1 MKKYLAFFLLFL
13 SLSFIVFSAYFFAN
27 ESSYLIDFTRSG
39 EKVSKDFV
47 SYSIFF
53 SDNKQS
59 AQQSYDDLE
68 RVLHE
73 YVANLYTDKVST
85 EDSSYIKYVYC
96 EQPELFEDLRLEWG
110 RFLTNQENRSE
121 LFLSTEATGKD
132 KQIGQISSFRK
143 SKKFE
148 IRTLYSSLDIVGIFD
163 GSFTLVLPA
172 EIPFSAFQDTMSN
185 LGYKV
190 IESSTLGSQEITA
203 NSKAY
208 YFGGIALAMGIT
220 IIITLLAVFFDVINS
235 YRKIG
240 IKKMLGYSVRDIW
253 HERMLPIF
261 LTELFCFVIVP
272 FVAYFLLF
280 GQGSRAIR
288 DFYLGLGKIYAGI
301 MLLSLIVLSLPF
313 IYANR
318 IKVADVLK
326 NRRSTTL
333 AIGFNTGIKVLLSI
347 LLVIFSFNVITQASQ
362 INSRYSSSL
371 RNWEASKPYAII
383 RGTTSESRDFSAY
396 SKENMPH
403 FREAY
408 REFNR
413 DGAMYVDFEDY
424 SPTTRELLPADFSA
438 YRMSAMVNPN
448 YLKKHP
454 AYDVDNQAVTI
465 AEDEVDSVAL
475 IPEKYKEHEQ
485 DILAWREKNAQA
497 GQKVRLI
504 WLRNN
509 QSFFTYRLDIA
520 PQTGN
525 CVLDP
530 ILIVVSEN
538 NTSDGMYGNLA
549 SRSLL
554 IKTKNPAE
562 PSIEV
567 NDALGKYF
575 PSDKIQFIT
584 YGVYDLVNSQIQKAR
599 QTILFYAVIL
609 LVLFIT
615 MCSVI
620 MQNISNYFNQHKQ
633 RLAVQHFLGFTRLD
647 KYKVLLSLTLLSC
660 PIVYVIS
667 SLILHDWSVIWL
679 VAIILLVE
687 LLTAGIFIA
696 RNERKNIV
704 KVIKGGA

>member
-27 ESSYLIDFTRSG
+27 ESSYLVDFTSSG
-39 EKVSKDFV
+39 EKVGKDFV

-53 SDNKQS
+53 SDNKRT

-73 YVANLYTDKVST
+73 YGANLYIDRVSA
-85 EDSSYIKYVYC
+85 EDGTYIKYVYC
-96 EQPELFEDLRLEWG
+96 EHPELFEDLRLEWG
-110 RFLTNQENRSE
+110 RFFTNQENRSE
-121 LFLSTEATGKD
+121 LFLSTEATGKE

-143 SKKFE
+143 SNKFE
-148 IRTLYSSLDIVGIFD
+148 IRTLHSGLDIVGFFD
-163 GSFTLVLPA
+163 GSLTLILPA
-172 EIPFSAFQDTMSN
+172 EIPFSTFQDIMSD

-190 IESSTLGSQEITA
+190 IGSSTLGSPEIRTTS
-203 NSKAY
+203 NAY
-208 YFGGIALAMGIT
+208 YFGGITLAIGIS
-220 IIITLLAVFFDVINS
+220 ILITLLAVFFYVINS

-240 IKKMLGYSVRDIW
+240 IKKMLGYSVKDLW

-280 GQGSRAIR
+280 GQDSRAIR

-301 MLLSLIVLSLPF
+301 MLLSLVVLSLPF

-318 IKVADVLK
+318 VKVADVLK

-362 INSRYSSSL
+362 ISSRYSSSL

-383 RGTTSESRDFSAY
+383 RGAASKSRDFNVY
-396 SKENMPH
+396 SKENTPY
-403 FREAY
+403 FKEAY
-408 REFNR
+408 RDFNR
-413 DGAMYVDFEDY
+413 DGAIYADFEDY
-424 SPTTRELLPADFSA
+424 SPTTHELLPPDFPA

-448 YLKKHP
+448 YLKEHP
-454 AYDVDNQAVTI
+454 AYDLDNKVVTI
-465 AEDEVDSVAL
+465 AEDEVDSVVL

-485 DILAWREKNAQA
+485 DILAWREKNALA

-504 WLRNN
+504 WLQNN

-538 NTSDGMYGNLA
+538 NTLDGMYGNLA

-554 IKTKNPAE
+554 IKTQNPAE
-562 PSIEV
+562 PGIEV
-567 NDALGKYF
+567 NEVLGKYF
-575 PSDKIQFIT
+575 PSDKVRFIT

-609 LVLFIT
+609 LILFIT

-633 RLAVQHFLGFTRLD
+633 RLAVQHFLGFTHLD
-647 KYKVLLSLTLLSC
+647 KYKVLLGLTLLSF

-667 SLILHDWSVIWL
+667 ALILHDWSVIWL
-679 VAIILLVE
+679 VAIILFVE
-687 LLTAGIFIA
+687 LFTAGIFIA
-696 RNERKNIV
+696 RNERKNII

>member
-27 ESSYLIDFTRSG
+27 ESSYLVDFTSSG
-39 EKVSKDFV
+39 EKPGEDFV

-53 SDNKQS
+53 SDNKQP
-59 AQQSYDDLE
+59 AQKSYDDLE
-68 RVLHE
+68 RVLQE
-73 YVANLYTDKVST
+73 YGANLYIDRVSAQNGA
-85 EDSSYIKYVYC
+85 YVKYVYC
-96 EQPELFEDLRLEWG
+96 ERPELFADLSLEWG

-148 IRTLYSSLDIVGIFD
+148 IRTMYSGLEAGFFD
-163 GSFTLVLPA
+163 GSFTLILPA
-172 EIPFSAFQDTMSN
+172 EISFSAFQNRMSD

-190 IESSTLGSQEITA
+190 INSSTLGSHEMPV
-203 NSKAY
+203 NSKPY
-208 YFGGIALAMGIT
+208 YYGGIVLAMVIT

-240 IKKMLGYSVRDIW
+240 IEKMLGYSVRDIW
-253 HERMLPIF
+253 QARMRPIF

-280 GQGSRAIR
+280 GQVSRTIR
-288 DFYLGLGKIYAGI
+288 EFYLGLGKIYAGI

-318 IKVADVLK
+318 IKVSDVLK

-362 INSRYSSSL
+362 IHSRYSSSL
-371 RNWEASKPYAII
+371 RNWEATKPYAII
-383 RGTTSESRDFSAY
+383 RGTTSKSRDDNAY
-396 SKENMPH
+396 SEKYMPR
-403 FREAY
+403 FKEAY
-408 REFNR
+408 RDFNR
-413 DGAMYVDFEDY
+413 DGAIYADFEDF
-424 SPTTRELLPADFSA
+424 SPSTRELLSADFPA

-448 YLKKHP
+448 YLKEHP
-454 AYDVDNQAVTI
+454 AYDLDNQAVLI
-465 AEDEVDSVAL
+465 AEDEVDKVVL
-475 IPEKYKEHEQ
+475 VPEKYKGNEQ
-485 DILAWREKNAQA
+485 EILAWCEKIAQA

-504 WLRNN
+504 WLQNG

-520 PQTGN
+520 PQTAN

-530 ILIVVSEN
+530 VLMVVSEN
-538 NTSDGMYGNLA
+538 NTSEGMYSNLA

-562 PSIEV
+562 PGIEV
-567 NDALGKYF
+567 NDALSKYF
-575 PSDKIQFIT
+575 PTDKIRFIT

-599 QTILFYAVIL
+599 QNILFYTLIL
-609 LVLFIT
+609 IVLFIT

-620 MQNISNYFNQHKQ
+620 LQNIRNYFNQHKQ

-647 KYKVLLSLTLLSC
+647 KYKVLLGLTLLSF
-660 PIVYVIS
+660 PIVYVVS
-667 SLILHDWSVIWL
+667 SLILQDWSVIWL
-679 VAIILLVE
+679 VAIFLLVE
-687 LLTAGIFIA
+687 LFTAAIFIA